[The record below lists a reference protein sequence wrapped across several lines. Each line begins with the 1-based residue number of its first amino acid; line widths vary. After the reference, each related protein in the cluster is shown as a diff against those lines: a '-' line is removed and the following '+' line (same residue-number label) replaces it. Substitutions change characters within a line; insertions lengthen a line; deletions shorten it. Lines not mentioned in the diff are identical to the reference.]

1 MFLRTINYLKEQGTG
16 TEFLHVVFTFLSL
29 CEVTL
34 IFSSYVRRLKA
45 VVSFGNSVCLW
56 ADKPA
61 LEQSLL

>member
-1 MFLRTINYLKEQGTG
+1 MFLRTINYLKEQGAG

-29 CEVTL
+29 YEVTL